1 MFHDQKQFIAALEQI
16 ADEKGISRDRVLATI
31 ELAVAAAYKKD
42 YGKKGQVI
50 RATLD
55 PVTGGIAVKQIKLV
69 VDETMLKPLEEIEAE
84 EAAKEEVLS
93 EEFLT
98 EAVRARR
105 AAQEA
110 EEETLGEVG
119 EKKIRFNPEKH
130 IMIEE
135 AKRLDP
141 NLKPGDE
148 FEIPLES
155 HETFGRI
162 AAQTAKQVIIQRI
175 REAEREAVYAEY
187 KGKEGEVVS
196 GVVQRVEGRNAFLD
210 IGKAVGILPASEQIP
225 SERYHVGERLKV
237 YVLAVE
243 KETRGAGLVL
253 SRAHP
258 NLIAKLFEMEVPEVA
273 SGAVELKAIAREAG
287 ARSKIAVASTEDG
300 VDPVGSCVG
309 QKGTRVMTVI
319 SELSGEKID
328 IIQWSQD
335 SQQFIA
341 HALSPAKVS
350 DVEVDEDERR
360 ATVTVPED
368 QLSLAIGK
376 RGQNVR
382 LAAKLTGWKIDIRGA
397 AGAMVPAAESETSG
411 EVSPV
416 AAGTGGTLPPVASA
430 MAPIAAG
437 DSLLSAES
445 DTSPAEGT
453 GDAPSP
459 VASAAAPVAEGDPV
473 PITDEVPPVAEETG
487 DAPSPVDSAAE
498 PVVEGDSNS
507 AHKA

>member
-1 MFHDQKQFIAALEQI
+1 MLQ
-16 ADEKGISRDRVLATI
+16 TI

-55 PVTGGIAVKQIKLV
+55 PATGSIAVKQIKLV
-69 VDETMLKPLEEIEAE
+69 VDETMLKPQEEIEAE

-93 EEFLT
+93 EEFLS

-105 AAQEA
+105 AAAEA

-119 EKKIRFNPEKH
+119 DKKIRFNPEKH
-130 IMIEE
+130 IMVEE
-135 AKRLDP
+135 AQKLNPD
-141 NLKPGDE
+141 LKSGDE
-148 FEIPLES
+148 LEIPLEP

-187 KGKEGEVVS
+187 KDKEGEVVS
-196 GVVQRVEGRNAFLD
+196 GVVQRIEGRNAFLD
-210 IGKAVGILPASEQIP
+210 IGKAIGILPASEQIP
-225 SERYHVGERLKV
+225 SERYQVGERLKV
-237 YVLAVE
+237 YVLSVE

-287 ARSKIAVASTEDG
+287 ARSKIAVASNEDG

-309 QKGTRVMTVI
+309 QKGTRVTTVI
-319 SELSGEKID
+319 NELSGEKID
-328 IIQWSQD
+328 IIQWSED
-335 SQQFIA
+335 PQQFIA

-350 DVEVDEDERR
+350 DVKVDTEEHR
-360 ATVTVPED
+360 ATVTVPEE

-382 LAAKLTGWKIDIRGA
+382 LAAKLTGWRIDLRG
-397 AGAMVPAAESETSG
+397 T
-411 EVSPV
+411 
-416 AAGTGGTLPPVASA
+416 AGT
-430 MAPIAAG
+430 
-437 DSLLSAES
+437 
-445 DTSPAEGT
+445 
-453 GDAPSP
+453 
-459 VASAAAPVAEGDPV
+459 
-473 PITDEVPPVAEETG
+473 VPPEAEVAVEPETATASDAFGASEQVSGAPDAVPSAREAPEPSEPSDGTPHEET
-487 DAPSPVDSAAE
+487 PKTP
-498 PVVEGDSNS
+498 
-507 AHKA
+507 

>member
-1 MFHDQKQFIAALEQI
+1 MFHDQKQFITALEQI
-16 ADEKGISRDRVLATI
+16 SEEKGISRERVLQTI

-55 PVTGGIAVKQIKLV
+55 PTTGSIAVKQIKLV
-69 VDETMLKPLEEIEAE
+69 VDETMLKPQEEIEAE

-93 EEFLT
+93 EEFLS

-105 AAQEA
+105 AAAEA

-119 EKKIRFNPEKH
+119 DKKIRFNPEKH
-130 IMIEE
+130 IMVEE
-135 AKRLDP
+135 AQKLHP
-141 NLKPGDE
+141 GLKSGDE
-148 FEIPLES
+148 FEIPLEP

-187 KGKEGEVVS
+187 KDKEGEVVS
-196 GVVQRVEGRNAFLD
+196 GVVQRVEGRNVFLD
-210 IGKAVGILPASEQIP
+210 IGKAIGILPASEQIP

-237 YVLAVE
+237 YVLSVE
-243 KETRGAGLVL
+243 KEVRGAGLVL

-258 NLIAKLFEMEVPEVA
+258 TLIAKLFEMEVPEVA

-287 ARSKIAVASTEDG
+287 ARSKIAVASNEDG

-309 QKGTRVMTVI
+309 QKGTRVTTVI
-319 SELSGEKID
+319 NELSGEKID
-328 IIQWSQD
+328 IIQWSGD
-335 SQQFIA
+335 PEQFIA

-350 DVEVDEDERR
+350 DVKVDEEDRR
-360 ATVTVPED
+360 ATVTVPEE

-382 LAAKLTGWKIDIRGA
+382 LAAKLTGWRIDLRGTAGTVPPEAEA
-397 AGAMVPAAESETSG
+397 AVAPDAVIASDALGASGQVSG
-411 EVSPV
+411 EP
-416 AAGTGGTLPPVASA
+416 
-430 MAPIAAG
+430 
-437 DSLLSAES
+437 D
-445 DTSPAEGT
+445 
-453 GDAPSP
+453 
-459 VASAAAPVAEGDPV
+459 AAAPVRETPEPSTATPH
-473 PITDEVPPVAEETG
+473 EET
-487 DAPSPVDSAAE
+487 
-498 PVVEGDSNS
+498 SNTP
-507 AHKA
+507 

>member
-1 MFHDQKQFIAALEQI
+1 MFHDQKQFITALEQI
-16 ADEKGISRDRVLATI
+16 SEEKGISRERVLQTI

-55 PVTGGIAVKQIKLV
+55 PATGSIAVKQIKLV
-69 VDETMLKPLEEIEAE
+69 VDETMLKPQEEIEAE

-93 EEFLT
+93 EEFLS

-119 EKKIRFNPEKH
+119 DKKIRFNPEKH
-130 IMIEE
+130 IMVEE
-135 AKRLDP
+135 AQKIVPD
-141 NLKPGDE
+141 LKSGDE
-148 FEIPLES
+148 FEIPLAP

-187 KGKEGEVVS
+187 KDKEGEVIS

-210 IGKAVGILPASEQIP
+210 IGKAIGILPASEQIL

-237 YVLAVE
+237 YVLSVE

-253 SRAHP
+253 SRAHR
-258 NLIAKLFEMEVPEVA
+258 NLVAKLFEMEVPEVA

-287 ARSKIAVASTEDG
+287 ARSKIAVASNEDG

-309 QKGTRVMTVI
+309 QKGTRVTTVI
-319 SELSGEKID
+319 NELSGEKID
-328 IIQWSQD
+328 IIQWSED
-335 SQQFIA
+335 PQQFIA

-350 DVEVDEDERR
+350 DVEMDEEEHR
-360 ATVTVPED
+360 ATVTVPEE

-382 LAAKLTGWKIDIRGA
+382 LAAKLTGWRIDLR
-397 AGAMVPAAESETSG
+397 
-411 EVSPV
+411 
-416 AAGTGGTLPPVASA
+416 GTGGTVPEADASA
-430 MAPIAAG
+430 EAGEPTGAA
-437 DSLLSAES
+437 L
-445 DTSPAEGT
+445 
-453 GDAPSP
+453 
-459 VASAAAPVAEGDPV
+459 
-473 PITDEVPPVAEETG
+473 
-487 DAPSPVDSAAE
+487 AE
-498 PVVEGDSNS
+498 PVAQTVEPEGAPSESIPHEETPNTP
-507 AHKA
+507 